1 MNGECCFL
9 AMRKINVLFTFIIM
23 QGNAK
28 YIFEK
33 GRRHP
38 LNNCV
43 FGRNV
48 TGSSNKTLV
57 LQGFQAVLKVFL

>member
-1 MNGECCFL
+1 MNGESCFL

-33 GRRHP
+33 GRGHP